1 MRDLATDIGRV
12 DAWTVL
18 ERQLR
23 ILQIDDF
30 DLSWPLVR
38 DAAVTW
44 HLASSSAR
52 CEPSQCDT
60 RAAFGW
66 DDMPHV
72 RRAA

>member
-30 DLSWPLVR
+30 DLSWSLVR

-44 HLASSSAR
+44 HLAPPPLAVDRPSAIPSS
-52 CEPSQCDT
+52 
-60 RAAFGW
+60 FWMG
-66 DDMPHV
+66 
-72 RRAA
+72 RRAPHRQAA